1 VSDITIADPA
11 ADPGS
16 WSVRPA
22 SAIPR
27 ETVEW
32 VWPGRIPAG
41 KLTVIEGDPATA
53 KSTMTLDLAARV
65 TTGATWPDGALGRA
79 PASVL
84 LLSAEDG
91 WGDTIRPRLE
101 AAGADLDRCFCVAAR
116 QVDGEHGPML
126 RPVVLP
132 EDIAWIARLIEQ
144 SDATMV
150 VVDVLAAYLSD
161 RIDSHKDQSV
171 RRLLHLLALAA
182 SSTGA
187 AVILIRHH
195 NKAPGTSPLYRGG
208 GSIGIIGAARAA
220 YAVIRD
226 PDDVDHRL
234 VATVKSN
241 LAAEAPTW
249 GYMLVDVPD
258 LGVARIEWDAESD
271 RRSAAELLAGSQSS
285 ALAEAVAWLSAW
297 RAAHPGR
304 VSAGELISDATDAG
318 IATVTLQD
326 CRRVDPRLSTTCPA
340 RAGPRTVQ
348 DVECSQPR
356 FRTTFL
362 LTSKVSR
369 FQDSLRRRGG
379 AEILES

>member
-1 VSDITIADPA
+1 VSSFMVAGPDDDRGP
-11 ADPGS
+11 
-16 WSVRPA
+16 WSVRAA

-27 ETVEW
+27 ENVEW

-65 TTGATWPDGALGRA
+65 TTGATWPDGEPGRA

-101 AAGADLDRCFCVAAR
+101 AAGADLERCICVAAR
-116 QVDGEHGPML
+116 EVDGERGPML

-132 EDIAWIARLIEQ
+132 DDIAWIARLIEH

-150 VVDVLAAYLSD
+150 IVDVLAAYLSD

-182 SSTGA
+182 ASTGA

-195 NKAPGTSPLYRGG
+195 NKAAGTSPLHRGG
-208 GSIGIIGAARAA
+208 GSIGIIGAARAVH
-220 YAVIRD
+220 AVFRD
-226 PDDVDHRL
+226 PDDADHRL
-234 VATVKSN
+234 LATVKSN

-249 GYMLVDVPD
+249 GYTLAGVPE
-258 LGVARIEWDAESD
+258 LGVARIDWDTEAD
-271 RRSAAELLAGSQSS
+271 RRGASELLAGSQSS
-285 ALAEAVAWLSAW
+285 ALTEAVAWLRAW
-297 RAAHPGR
+297 RAEHSGPA
-304 VSAGELISDATDAG
+304 SAAELIADATQVG
-318 IATVTLQD
+318 IAAATLH
-326 CRRVDPRLSTTCPA
+326 RA
-340 RAGPRTVQ
+340 RKQLGLQTHKTADGWV
-348 DVECSQPR
+348 
-356 FRTTFL
+356 L
-362 LTSKVSR
+362 
-369 FQDSLRRRGG
+369 G
-379 AEILES
+379 

>member
-1 VSDITIADPA
+1 MSDTTIAA
-11 ADPGS
+11 PGEDRGP

-65 TTGATWPDGALGRA
+65 TTGAAWPDGERGRA

-101 AAGADLDRCFCVAAR
+101 AAGADLDRCICVAAR
-116 QVDGEHGPML
+116 EVDGEHGPIL

-132 EDIAWIARLIEQ
+132 DDIAWIARLIER
-144 SDATMV
+144 SDSAMV
-150 VVDVLAAYLSD
+150 IVDVLAAYLSD

-182 SSTGA
+182 ANTGA

-195 NKAPGTSPLYRGG
+195 NKAAGAPALYRGG

-226 PDDVDHRL
+226 PDDADHRL
-234 VATVKSN
+234 LATVKSN

-249 GYMLVDVPD
+249 GYALVEVPE
-258 LGVARIEWDAESD
+258 LGVARLDWDGEADQRSASELLAGAQSSALGEAVAWLGAWRAEHPG
-271 RRSAAELLAGSQSS
+271 RRSAAEL
-285 ALAEAVAWLSAW
+285 
-297 RAAHPGR
+297 
-304 VSAGELISDATDAG
+304 ISDATEAG
-318 IATVTLQD
+318 IATVTLHRARKQ
-326 CRRVDPRLSTTCPA
+326 VGLPTHKTTD
-340 RAGPRTVQ
+340 GWV
-348 DVECSQPR
+348 
-356 FRTTFL
+356 L
-362 LTSKVSR
+362 
-369 FQDSLRRRGG
+369 G
-379 AEILES
+379 